1 MLFINFGLKTPFF
14 KRYSTTMVVVAGLAL
29 SACGGGSDSAGTT
42 STSYVGQS
50 SRAVS
55 SLMASSSMSSI
66 TSSLVSSVSSV
77 TSDIS
82 SSAASSE
89 KNIVEIHWVTP
100 NQRVNGDYMDI
111 GEIGGYEL
119 RYKREI
125 DNYFTS
131 VIINDKDAATY
142 YLDDLRGEYEF
153 KIAVFDVDGLYSEFV
168 EVERM

>member
-55 SLMASSSMSSI
+55 SLMASSSMSST
-66 TSSLVSSVSSV
+66 TSSLVSSV
-77 TSDIS
+77 IS
-82 SSAASSE
+82 EIFSSAASSE
-89 KNIVEIHWVTP
+89 KNVVEIHWVTP

-131 VIINDKDAATY
+131 IIINDKDAATY

>member
-1 MLFINFGLKTPFF
+1 
-14 KRYSTTMVVVAGLAL
+14 
-29 SACGGGSDSAGTT
+29 
-42 STSYVGQS
+42 
-50 SRAVS
+50 
-55 SLMASSSMSSI
+55 MASSSMSSI

>member
-14 KRYSTTMVVVAGLAL
+14 KRYSTTMVVVAGLTL
-29 SACGGGSDSAGTT
+29 GACGGGSGSAGTT

-55 SLMASSSMSSI
+55 SLVANSSLSSTTSPPGSSI
-66 TSSLVSSVSSV
+66 A
-77 TSDIS
+77 SDVS

-89 KNIVEIHWVTP
+89 KNVVEIHWVTP

-125 DNYFTS
+125 DSYFTS
-131 VIINDKDAATY
+131 IIISDKGAATY
-142 YLDDLRGEYEF
+142 YLNGLRGEYEF

>member
-55 SLMASSSMSSI
+55 SLMASSSMSST
-66 TSSLVSSVSSV
+66 TSSLVSSVISE
-77 TSDIS
+77 IS

-89 KNIVEIHWVTP
+89 KNVVEIHWVTP